1 MQKYPVRYEK
11 NEISNSLT
19 HDGKLALGIFIGTI
33 AALFIYLLAESYLGK
48 ITAIQYLNI
57 LPIVVS
63 LLVAG
68 GSTYFASRAL
78 LEQRRTR
85 EAGTDPVLIAHL
97 GQREDARE
105 LITFNISNVG
115 AGAALNVQ
123 VDVKKPDVEIE
134 KFNILTNIF
143 KRHHPFTPHFPSKA
157 LISLS

>member
-68 GSTYFASRAL
+68 GSAAAIVGPAQAS
-78 LEQRRTR
+78 
-85 EAGTDPVLIAHL
+85 
-97 GQREDARE
+97 
-105 LITFNISNVG
+105 
-115 AGAALNVQ
+115 AA
-123 VDVKKPDVEIE
+123 PAAE
-134 KFNILTNIF
+134 
-143 KRHHPFTPHFPSKA
+143 PHYV
-157 LISLS
+157 